1 LLRSDNAYVI
11 SLRKAMDGDL
21 KESLRSALESYRA
34 ALIDVGEAGAR
45 AYPPSGENLRQSLL
59 KLHENLL
66 TTVTPD
72 AFAQAKQ
79 QFGQELKT
87 WGDSASYYYQESA
100 DDIKNLL
107 LQVAKAAGEVG
118 DRDQKYGEHFQ
129 TLAGRLQG
137 AAKLENVSA
146 MRQSL
151 TSSAVELL
159 NGVSKMTEDGK
170 RTVELLRAQIS
181 IYEERVEEAERLA
194 SVDPLTGIG
203 NRRHLE
209 RQLDRR
215 VASRTPFFMI
225 YLDLNEFKRINDTL
239 GHLAGDEILKQ
250 FAGELGHSL
259 RSTDAL
265 ARLGGDE
272 FVAVIDG
279 AVGDVAD
286 RIEGIKKL
294 VNGLYTLSTE
304 TGKRK
309 VSVAA
314 AVGISVWKA
323 GNTAQDLLRDADAA
337 MYHDKKRMSEQKP
350 NGQP

>member
-11 SLRKAMDGDL
+11 SLRKAMDADL
-21 KESLRSALESYRA
+21 KESLRSALESYRT

-45 AYPPSGENLRQSLL
+45 AYPPTGENLKQSLL
-59 KLHENLL
+59 KLHQNLL
-66 TTVTPD
+66 NTVTPD

-79 QFGQELKT
+79 QVGEELKT
-87 WGDSASYYYQESA
+87 WGDSASCYYQESA

-107 LQVAKAAGEVG
+107 LQVAKAAVEVG
-118 DRDQKYGEHFQ
+118 DRDQRYSDHFQ

-137 AAKLENVSA
+137 AAKLDNVSA

-159 NGVSKMTEDGK
+159 NGVSRMTEDGK
-170 RTVELLRAQIS
+170 RTVEQLRAQIS
-181 IYEERVEEAERLA
+181 VYEERVEEAERLA
-194 SVDPLTGIG
+194 SVDPLTGVG

-215 VASRTPFFMI
+215 VTRTSPFFMI
-225 YLDLNEFKRINDTL
+225 YLDLNEFKQINDAF
-239 GHLAGDEILKQ
+239 GHLAGDEILKL
-250 FAGELGHSL
+250 FAGELSHSL
-259 RSTDAL
+259 RSTDAMG
-265 ARLGGDE
+265 RLGGDE

-279 AVGDVAD
+279 AVGDLAD
-286 RIEGIKKL
+286 RIEVIKKR
-294 VNGLYTLSTE
+294 VNGQYTLSTE

-314 AVGISVWKA
+314 AVGIAVWKA

-337 MYHDKKRMSEQKP
+337 MYKDKKCMSEKKP
-350 NGQP
+350 SGLP